1 MVLVGTLTT
10 VGQLE
15 HALRAVEPRPV
26 VVGCLLGG
34 GKEGSEGSV
43 GGIPVLGDFSVV
55 GRGFMACYG
64 VDQFVVSL
72 PVTMRQQLADL
83 SRALGA
89 LGANWR
95 FVPTLVD
102 LLAGRL
108 RVPAGAWGGGPA
120 DKGGRGSGGSGE
132 SESGWSRVQL
142 VPDAQAPGWID
153 TVALIGREPQPLDE
167 EAIRR
172 TIAGRCVL
180 ITGAGGSIGSELSR
194 QVARYGPSKLVLV
207 ERSENALFEIDRGV
221 ARLQPRVVRA
231 AELHDVTDAGGTL
244 ALVKRHRP
252 DAIFHAAAHKHVP
265 MMEDHPAQA
274 VENNFFGSKSIAD
287 AAVEAGVGRFVMIST
302 DKAVNPSSVMGAT
315 KRLAEMYM
323 QHLTTRGRCVF
334 CMVRFGNVLGSACS
348 VLPIWGQQLSA
359 GGPITVT
366 HPEMRRYFMTI
377 PEAAGLVL
385 QSATFSQGGEVFVL
399 DMGEPI
405 RIVDLARRFVAL
417 HGLEPDVDV
426 RIEYTGVRPGEKL
439 HEELAYGS
447 EDLAAT
453 PHRSVRVW
461 RTGPPDP
468 GRIQQIVDTFMRLR
482 GKGGPLGHPWQGV
495 GREAIVAALRVAVP
509 EMVESAAG

>member
-1 MVLVGTLTT
+1 M
-10 VGQLE
+10 
-15 HALRAVEPRPV
+15 
-26 VVGCLLGG
+26 
-34 GKEGSEGSV
+34 
-43 GGIPVLGDFSVV
+43 PVLGDFGVV
-55 GRGFMACYG
+55 GRGFMARHG

-108 RVPAGAWGGGPA
+108 RVPAGAWGGGPV
-120 DKGGRGSGGSGE
+120 DQEGRGGEGSEEGGG
-132 SESGWSRVQL
+132 GWSRVQL
-142 VPDAQAPGWID
+142 VSDAQAPGWID

-167 EAIRR
+167 GAIRG

-207 ERSENALFEIDRGV
+207 ERSENALFEIDRAV
-221 ARLQPRVVRA
+221 ARLQPRVARA

-244 ALVKRHRP
+244 GLVKRHRP
-252 DAIFHAAAHKHVP
+252 DVIFHAAAHKHVP

-315 KRLAEMYM
+315 KRLAEMYI
-323 QHLTTRGRCVF
+323 QHLNARGRCVF

-385 QSATFSQGGEVFVL
+385 QSATFSRGGEVFVL

-417 HGLEPDVDV
+417 HGLEAGVDV
-426 RIEYTGVRPGEKL
+426 GIEYTGVRPGEKL
-439 HEELAYGS
+439 YEELAYGS
-447 EDLAAT
+447 EDLAGT

-461 RTGPPDP
+461 RTGPPDA
-468 GRIQQIVDTFMRLR
+468 GRIQQIVDTFVRLR
-482 GKGGPLGHPWQGV
+482 GKGGPQGHPWQGV